1 MAITDLIPWNRN
13 RALATGRQDV
23 VDPLNMLRHDI
34 DRVFGDFLTDSRWP
48 DRTMNMLDRQMG
60 SFMPEIDVKE
70 TDKEFRVTAD
80 LPGMDE
86 KDLEVTFVDGA
97 LSIKGEKREEH
108 EEEKGDVYHAERRY
122 GAFERMIPLSSDI
135 DLNKAKATFKK
146 GVLKVTLPKTEN
158 ARSNRKTIPV
168 EG

>member
-86 KDLEVTFVDGA
+86 KDLEVT
-97 LSIKGEKREEH
+97 
-108 EEEKGDVYHAERRY
+108 
-122 GAFERMIPLSSDI
+122 
-135 DLNKAKATFKK
+135 
-146 GVLKVTLPKTEN
+146 LPKTEN

>member
-1 MAITDLIPWNRN
+1 MAITDLIPWNKN
-13 RALATGRQDV
+13 RALATRRQDV
-23 VDPLNMLRHDI
+23 ADPFTMLRRDI
-34 DRVFGDFLTDSRWP
+34 DRVFGNFLGDSRWP
-48 DRTMNMLDRQMG
+48 DRTLNMLDRQLG

-70 TDKEFRVTAD
+70 TENEFRVTAD

-86 KDLEVTFVDGA
+86 KDLQVSFIDGG

-108 EEEKGDVYHAERRY
+108 EEEKGDAYRAERRY
-122 GAFERMIPLSSDI
+122 GAFERMIPLSSDV
-135 DLNKAKATFKK
+135 DVNKAKATFKK
-146 GVLKVTLPKTEN
+146 GVLKITLPKTER

>member
-13 RALATGRQDV
+13 RALATRPQEV
-23 VDPLNMLRHDI
+23 ADPFNMLWRDI
-34 DRVFGDFLTDSRWP
+34 DRVFGDFLTDWRWP
-48 DRTMNMLDRQMG
+48 DRTINMLDRRMG

-122 GAFERMIPLSSDI
+122 GAFERVIPLSSNI

-158 ARSNRKTIPV
+158 ARSTRKTIPV

>member
-1 MAITDLIPWNRN
+1 MAITDLIPWNKN
-13 RALATGRQDV
+13 RALAARRQDV
-23 VDPLNMLRHDI
+23 LDPFQMLRRDI
-34 DRVFGDFLTDSRWP
+34 DRVFGDFLTDWTRP
-48 DRTMNMLDRQMG
+48 DRTLSMFDRQMG

-70 TDKEFRVTAD
+70 TENEFRVTAD

-135 DLNKAKATFKK
+135 DLSKAKATFKK
-146 GVLKVTLPKTEN
+146 GVLKITLPKTEN

>member
-1 MAITDLIPWNRN
+1 MAIADLIPWNRN
-13 RALATGRQDV
+13 RALATRPQEIA
-23 VDPLNMLRHDI
+23 DPFNMLRRDI
-34 DRVFGDFLTDSRWP
+34 DRVFGDFLTDWRWL
-48 DRTMNMLDRQMG
+48 DRTINMLDRQMG

-122 GAFERMIPLSSDI
+122 GAFERVIPLSSDI

-158 ARSNRKTIPV
+158 AHSTRKTIPV

>member
-1 MAITDLIPWNRN
+1 MAITDIIPWNRN
-13 RALATGRQDV
+13 RALGTHRQDV
-23 VDPLNMLRHDI
+23 VDPFNMRRRDI
-34 DRVFGDFLTDSRWP
+34 DRVFGDFLTDWRWP
-48 DRTMNMLDRQMG
+48 DGMTMLDRQMQG
-60 SFMPEIDVKE
+60 FMPEIDVKE
-70 TDKEFRVTAD
+70 TDKEFRVRAD

-108 EEEKGDVYHAERRY
+108 EEEKGNMFHSERRY

-146 GVLKVTLPKTEN
+146 GVLNITLPKTDN

-168 EG
+168 AG